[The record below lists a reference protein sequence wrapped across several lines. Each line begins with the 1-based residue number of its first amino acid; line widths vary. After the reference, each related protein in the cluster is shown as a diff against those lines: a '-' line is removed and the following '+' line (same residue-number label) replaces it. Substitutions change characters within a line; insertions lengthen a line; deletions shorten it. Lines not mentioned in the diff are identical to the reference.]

1 MTGETGDE
9 PTGETVSEHTDDTR
23 SDQTVTG
30 HTDDRR
36 GETAVDRAD
45 DRRRR
50 ETAEYVTR
58 GGLAVGGLALQ
69 AGGGLGPNTRASVA
83 AVNVVLA
90 VVGLVVA
97 YHALRAYGRDGE
109 RSMLLFGGGLFLLTT
124 GRAVLT
130 LTVLTL
136 QSVFGLVSPLLGGLD
151 LGLGVP
157 LGVVISA
164 VAELLDVV
172 GLIAVFYAL
181 FE

>member
-1 MTGETGDE
+1 
-9 PTGETVSEHTDDTR
+9 
-23 SDQTVTG
+23 VTG
-30 HTDDRR
+30 HTDDGR
-36 GETAVDRAD
+36 GG
-45 DRRRR
+45 

-69 AGGGLGPNTRASVA
+69 AGGGLTPNTRASIA

-172 GLIAVFYAL
+172 GLIAVLYAL